1 MKSLYIMLGLVVCTQ
16 SFAIER
22 YMIDMDGGGSAVP
35 PQKKL
40 HTEDMPQIKAVDDM
54 NNSYRNT
61 AAIPQRANTDNL
73 INDET
78 KILAGTSLL
87 EVAKEVEKKVN
98 EIEPSKNIT
107 HMNFTNISNGVGIA
121 TSVYDSYESVDNC
134 ITSSDKTTSTQGCA
148 KIAYDGYQVVKNTV
162 DTVAEYK
169 DAFKQASKSNVFSS
183 NAIVN
188 TIEGANSL
196 VQGGIAAYDPI
207 VKGEDYT
214 LAAKQFIE
222 HGTPFQTGLGIA
234 GGSLGAIPGAGVVLG
249 VVGAT
254 VGELTGQVLDES
266 AKWAISSYEMAELQD
281 ELIKDKEASL
291 RRKMVKQA
299 AFEMKSIELQREQ
312 DKMRS
317 EAQKQHD
324 DMIFMQ
330 QVVMPAITSPAGGT
344 AVTAPAGDW
353 ETSKGRNQGG
363 TEHACRR
370 YGYACNR

>member
-40 HTEDMPQIKAVDDM
+40 NTEDMPQIKAVDDM

-87 EVAKEVEKKVN
+87 EVAKEVAKEVEKKVN

-234 GGSLGAIPGAGVVLG
+234 GGTLGAIPGAGVVLG
-249 VVGAT
+249 IVGAT

-281 ELIKDKEASL
+281 AILKDKEERQ
-291 RRKMVKQA
+291 RRKIVKQA
-299 AFEMKSIELQREQ
+299 AFEMRAIESQMEH

-317 EAQKQHD
+317 EAKKQHD

-330 QVVMPAITSPAGGT
+330 QVVIPAMTAPVGGT
-344 AVTAPAGDW
+344 YEAACCETARSP
-353 ETSKGRNQGG
+353 
-363 TEHACRR
+363 
-370 YGYACNR
+370 